1 MARILGISASPRH
14 QATEFAV
21 KLALEAAEQ
30 TSGAIT
36 TDFVSFKD
44 YKILPCVHCD
54 ACMRRDAC
62 VLEDDMPVLLEKF
75 LAADGVIFG
84 SPVYSF
90 NPTPESIMFFNRMRV
105 WRNRFPAENMNRK
118 VGAAL
123 SVAGTR
129 NGGQEMTTSAIIS
142 MFLARGMVVIG
153 GSAGFYT
160 GPKIWTGNRD
170 RQGAQEDEPGCAGAV
185 DIGRRMAH
193 TVLRLRGD
201 CDVQR

>member
-1 MARILGISASPRH
+1 MANILGISASPRH

-21 KLALEAAEQ
+21 KLALEAAEKA
-30 TSGAIT
+30 SNKIT

-44 YKILPCVHCD
+44 YKILPCIHCD
-54 ACMRRDAC
+54 ACMRKDRC
-62 VLEDDMPVLLEKF
+62 VLEDDIPVLLEKF

-90 NPTPESIMFFNRMRV
+90 SPTPESIMFFNRMRV

-129 NGGQEMTTSAIIS
+129 NGGLEMTANVIIN
-142 MFLARGMVVIG
+142 MFLARGMLVIG
-153 GSAGFYT
+153 GSSGFYT
-160 GPKIWTGNRD
+160 GPKLWTDNRD
-170 RQGAQEDEPGCAGAV
+170 SQGAREDGTGCAGAV
-185 DIGRRMAH
+185 DIGQRMAE
-193 TVLRLRGD
+193 TVLKLRGD
-201 CDVQR
+201 